1 MSEELPCGYAPE
13 GHPAHCSLCR
23 IRSLQDENEKLRG
36 ENYDLRRWSDA
47 PQSVEIYKAEA
58 DNLRSC
64 VDGWV
69 SNWKQQCAEVERLRS
84 AWADDHDDLTD
95 QLATLTT
102 ERDSLRAE
110 CVEARAAYRK
120 ESELASAMLAE
131 VDRLRALLS
140 ETQDEERKRCKTIG
154 ELGGTATELRTRRAQ
169 DLTDEEREALRYGHD
184 VIRGSMVARYSRH
197 DEACE
202 KSLAIL
208 DRLLSR
214 GGGE

>member
-1 MSEELPCGYAPE
+1 MRMSEDYDETDVLFNEIGMLA
-13 GHPAHCSLCR
+13 LR
-23 IRSLQDENEKLRG
+23 IDTPSYLR
-36 ENYDLRRWSDA
+36 LKA
-47 PQSVEIYKAEA
+47 AAEA
-58 DNLRSC
+58 VTRQLESALR
-64 VDGWV
+64 
-69 SNWKQQCAEVERLRS
+69 ELERWRHGNTIEG
-84 AWADDHDDLTD
+84 DFVCPNE
-95 QLATLTT
+95 LAL
-102 ERDSLRAE
+102 
-110 CVEARAAYRK
+110 VEARAAYLK